1 MLPPCDYGRWGVE
14 IVMLLT
20 YVREAVR
27 SLYTAKQR
35 TLLAL
40 IGISIAIGAVIA
52 LVSIGIIWGEEMLR
66 KASAAGPDI
75 LSIREAWDKRSDDG
89 ITIEDSLFLLDYA
102 QTLAE
107 VVPVLTD
114 YGANYFFDG
123 QRGNVW
129 VVGASFSY
137 KKINKLRLKAGRF
150 LSSLDRDKEYI
161 VIGSDVLSKPVFK
174 NFDGELIGST
184 LKINN
189 RSYTVV
195 GTLENSV
202 ADWMANHSIIMPIS
216 TMSRHFGV
224 QRVGRIIARMQPG
237 VDFRIATKEIQR
249 YFKQQK
255 DVEVVVR
262 ANEQK
267 IEEIREQS
275 SMQTLLL
282 GVISIIS
289 LLVGGVGIMNVM
301 LTSVMDR
308 RREIGILR
316 AIGARQRDIRRQFL
330 TEAVILS
337 LIGGVLGAGL
347 GILACYIVC
356 SINEWTFFIPKLG
369 LWLGVGVSS
378 LVGIFFG
385 FYPAHKAAKLDPIT
399 ALRSE

>member
-1 MLPPCDYGRWGVE
+1 MLPPCDDERRGAE
-14 IVMLLT
+14 LAMFLT

-40 IGISIAIGAVIA
+40 LGISIAIGAVIA

-66 KASAAGPDI
+66 KSSELGPDI
-75 LSIREAWDKRSDDG
+75 LDIREPWDKTSDKG
-89 ITIEDSLFLLDYA
+89 ITIEDALLLLDYT
-102 QTLAE
+102 QMLAE
-107 VVPVLTD
+107 VVPVLSN
-114 YGANYFFDG
+114 YGGNYFFNG
-123 QRGNVW
+123 QRGDAYI
-129 VVGASFSY
+129 VGTTSSY

-150 LSSLDRDKEYI
+150 ISSLDKNKDYI
-161 VIGSDVLSKPVFK
+161 VIGSKVLEEPAFK
-174 NFDGELIGST
+174 NFGGDVVGSSV
-184 LKINN
+184 KVNN
-189 RSYTVV
+189 RSCTVV
-195 GTLENSV
+195 GTLEKSV
-202 ADWMANHSIIMPIS
+202 ADWEPNWSIVMPIS
-216 TMSRHFGV
+216 TVSRHLGK
-224 QRVGRIIARMQPG
+224 QRVSHIIARMQPD
-237 VDFRIATKEIQR
+237 VDFRVATKEIQR
-249 YFKQQK
+249 YFKQRK
-255 DVEVVVR
+255 NIEVMVR

-267 IEEIREQS
+267 IEEIKEQAA
-275 SMQTLLL
+275 MQTMLL
-282 GVISIIS
+282 GVISAIS

-347 GILACYIVC
+347 GILSCSVVC
-356 SINEWTFFIPKLG
+356 SINKWTFFIPEMG
-369 LWLGVGVSS
+369 IWLGVGVSS

>member
-1 MLPPCDYGRWGVE
+1 MF
-14 IVMLLT
+14 LT
-20 YVREAVR
+20 YVREAIR

-66 KASAAGPDI
+66 KASKSDPDI
-75 LSIREAWDKRSDDG
+75 LKISVYSEKNYRG
-89 ITIEDSLFLLDYA
+89 ITLEDAFSLLDQS

-107 VVPVLTD
+107 VLPVITSYLT
-114 YGANYFFDG
+114 YHFHG
-123 QRGNVW
+123 QQGM
-129 VVGASFSY
+129 VGVIGTIPLHKDMS
-137 KKINKLRLKAGRF
+137 RLHVKEGRF
-150 LSSLDRDKEYI
+150 LSPLDKDKPYVVVGAMALDKKAFKTGRDKI
-161 VIGSDVLSKPVFK
+161 VGSVVKL
-174 NFDGELIGST
+174 
-184 LKINN
+184 NN
-189 RSYTVV
+189 RPYTII
-195 GTLENSV
+195 GTLERTVN
-202 ADWMANHSIIMPIS
+202 DWLANRSMIIPIS
-216 TMSRHFGV
+216 TATRHLGV
-224 QRVGRIIARMQPG
+224 KHVNYVLAKMRPN
-237 VDFRIATKEIQR
+237 VDFRVATKEVQR
-249 YFKQQK
+249 YFKQSKPHDEMKVHVQ
-255 DVEVVVR
+255 

-267 IEEIREQS
+267 IEEIREQA
-275 SMQTLLL
+275 SMQTMLL
-282 GVISIIS
+282 GVISAIS

-347 GILACYIVC
+347 GILSCYIVC
-356 SINEWTFFIPKLG
+356 SINEWTFFVPKLG
-369 LWLGVGVSS
+369 IWLGVGVSS

-399 ALRSE
+399 ALRSD

>member
-1 MLPPCDYGRWGVE
+1 MLPSCDYGRWGVA

-75 LSIREAWDKRSDDG
+75 VKIMVYSKDNYKGVTLEDAFSLLEQSKTLIEVLPV
-89 ITIEDSLFLLDYA
+89 ITER
-102 QTLAE
+102 
-107 VVPVLTD
+107 
-114 YGANYFFDG
+114 ANYFFRG
-123 QRGNVW
+123 QRGHVRIIGTIPAHKNM
-129 VVGASFSY
+129 S
-137 KKINKLRLKAGRF
+137 RLGLKEGRF
-150 LSSLDRDKEYI
+150 LSPLDKEKSY
-161 VIGSDVLSKPVFK
+161 VVVGAGVLSREKGFKDVAGGLVGNVVKLDNKP
-174 NFDGELIGST
+174 
-184 LKINN
+184 
-189 RSYTVV
+189 YTII
-195 GTLENSV
+195 GTLEQTTY
-202 ADWMANHSIIMPIS
+202 DWDAHRSLIMPIS
-216 TMSRHFGV
+216 TASRHFSV
-224 QRVGRIIARMQPG
+224 KHVNHVLARMRPG
-237 VDFRIATKEIQR
+237 VDFREATKEIKK
-249 YFKQQK
+249 YFKRK
-255 DVEVVVR
+255 SEDLKVYVR

-267 IEEIREQS
+267 IEAIREQA

-337 LIGGVLGAGL
+337 LIGGVLGAGI
-347 GILACYIVC
+347 GVLACYITC
-356 SINEWTFFIPKLG
+356 SINEWTFFVPKMG
-369 LWLGVGVSS
+369 LWLGLGVSS

>member
-1 MLPPCDYGRWGVE
+1 MF
-14 IVMLLT
+14 LT

-66 KASAAGPDI
+66 KASEADPDI
-75 LSIREAWDKRSDDG
+75 LKIWVYSEKDHEGVTLEDAFSLLEQSQ
-89 ITIEDSLFLLDYA
+89 TI
-102 QTLAE
+102 AE
-107 VVPVLTD
+107 VLPVITSHLEYHFRGQQGTVNII
-114 YGANYFFDG
+114 GTISSHKSMSRLHIKDG
-123 QRGNVW
+123 RFISPLDSNKPYV
-129 VVGASFSY
+129 VVGAATFDE
-137 KKINKLRLKAGRF
+137 KELKG
-150 LSSLDRDKEYI
+150 
-161 VIGSDVLSKPVFK
+161 GSDKLVGSVIRLNNRPYTI
-174 NFDGELIGST
+174 IGT
-184 LKINN
+184 LKK
-189 RSYTVV
+189 T
-195 GTLENSV
+195 TH
-202 ADWMANHSIIMPIS
+202 DWFANHSVIMPIS
-216 TMSRHFGV
+216 TAARHLRLKHV
-224 QRVGRIIARMQPG
+224 NYVLARMRPN
-237 VDFRIATKEIQR
+237 VDFRVATEEVKE
-249 YFKQQK
+249 YFKQSKPQA
-255 DVEVVVR
+255 DMIVHVR

-267 IEEIREQS
+267 IEEIREQA

-301 LTSVMDR
+301 LTSVIDR

-337 LIGGVLGAGL
+337 LIGGVLGAGI
-347 GILACYIVC
+347 GVLACYIVC
-356 SINEWTFFIPKLG
+356 SINEWTFFIPKMG
-369 LWLGVGVSS
+369 LWLGLGVSS

>member
-1 MLPPCDYGRWGVE
+1 MF
-14 IVMLLT
+14 LT

-66 KASAAGPDI
+66 KASEADPDVLKI
-75 LSIREAWDKRSDDG
+75 TVYSEKDYEG
-89 ITIEDSLFLLDYA
+89 ITLEDAFSLLEQSRTLTEVLPVIHRYLKYNFRGEQGMVSAIGTIPLHKDMSRLRLQEGRFISPLDKEKPY
-102 QTLAE
+102 
-107 VVPVLTD
+107 V
-114 YGANYFFDG
+114 
-123 QRGNVW
+123 
-129 VVGASFSY
+129 VVGAGALE
-137 KKINKLRLKAGRF
+137 KKAFKSSRDNIVGSVVKLSNRP
-150 LSSLDRDKEYI
+150 YTI
-161 VIGSDVLSKPVFK
+161 IGML
-174 NFDGELIGST
+174 EST
-184 LKINN
+184 VHDWLAN
-189 RSYTVV
+189 R
-195 GTLENSV
+195 
-202 ADWMANHSIIMPIS
+202 AMIMPIS
-216 TMSRHFGV
+216 TATRYLGV
-224 QRVGRIIARMQPG
+224 KHVHYVLARMRPN
-237 VDFRIATKEIQR
+237 VDFRVATKEIKE
-249 YFKQQK
+249 YFKRSNPRSNM
-255 DVEVVVR
+255 VVR
-262 ANEQK
+262 VQANEQK
-267 IEEIREQS
+267 IEEIREQA

-301 LTSVMDR
+301 LTSVIDR

-337 LIGGVLGAGL
+337 LIGGVLGAGI
-347 GILACYIVC
+347 GVLACYIVC
-356 SINEWTFFIPKLG
+356 SVNEWTFFVPKIG
-369 LWLGVGVSS
+369 LWLGLGVSS

>member
-1 MLPPCDYGRWGVE
+1 MF
-14 IVMLLT
+14 LT

-40 IGISIAIGAVIA
+40 LGISIAIGAVIA

-66 KASAAGPDI
+66 KA
-75 LSIREAWDKRSDDG
+75 LEADPNVLKITVYSEKDYAG
-89 ITIEDSLFLLDYA
+89 ITLEDAFSLLEQS
-102 QTLAE
+102 QTLVE
-107 VVPVLTD
+107 VLPVIHRFLE
-114 YGANYFFDG
+114 YHFHG
-123 QRGNVW
+123 QQGMVHVIGTTPLHKDMSR
-129 VVGASFSY
+129 
-137 KKINKLRLKAGRF
+137 LRLKDGRF
-150 LSSLDRDKEYI
+150 LSPLDEDKPYVVVGAMTLDKKAFKSSRDNML
-161 VIGSDVLSKPVFK
+161 GSMVKM
-174 NFDGELIGST
+174 
-184 LKINN
+184 NN
-189 RSYTVV
+189 RSYTII
-195 GTLENSV
+195 GTLENTV
-202 ADWMANHSIIMPIS
+202 HDWLANRAVIMPIS
-216 TMSRHFGV
+216 TAARYLGV
-224 QRVGRIIARMQPG
+224 KHVHYLLARMRPN
-237 VDFRIATKEIQR
+237 VDFRVATKEIQE
-249 YFKQQK
+249 YFKRSK
-255 DVEVVVR
+255 PRSNMVVTVR

-267 IEEIREQS
+267 IEEIKEQAA
-275 SMQTLLL
+275 MQTMLL
-282 GVISIIS
+282 GVISAIS

-347 GILACYIVC
+347 GILSCYIVC
-356 SINEWTFFIPKLG
+356 SINEWTFFIPKMG
-369 LWLGVGVSS
+369 LWLGLGVSS

>member
-1 MLPPCDYGRWGVE
+1 
-14 IVMLLT
+14 MLLT

-66 KASAAGPDI
+66 KVSEAGPDI
-75 LSIREAWDKRSDDG
+75 LKIWVYSEKNYEGVTLEDASSLLERS
-89 ITIEDSLFLLDYA
+89 

-107 VVPVLTD
+107 VLPVITGYLE
-114 YGANYFFDG
+114 YHFRG
-123 QRGNVW
+123 QQGM
-129 VVGASFSY
+129 VGIIGTISSHKAMS
-137 KKINKLRLKAGRF
+137 RLHIKAGRF
-150 LSSLDRDKEYI
+150 ISSLDKDKSYV
-161 VIGSDVLSKPVFK
+161 VIGAAALDEEEFKGGSDKYV
-174 NFDGELIGST
+174 GSVMR
-184 LKINN
+184 LNN
-189 RSYTVV
+189 RPYTII
-195 GTLENSV
+195 GTLERTTH
-202 ADWMANHSIIMPIS
+202 DWSANRSIIMPIS
-216 TMSRHFGV
+216 TATRHLGV
-224 QRVGRIIARMQPG
+224 KHVNYVLARMRPN
-237 VDFRIATKEIQR
+237 VDFRVATKEIEE
-249 YFKQQK
+249 YFKQSKPQADMK
-255 DVEVVVR
+255 VHVR
-262 ANEQK
+262 ANEQR
-267 IEEIREQS
+267 IEEIREQA

-282 GVISIIS
+282 GIISIIS

-301 LTSVMDR
+301 LTSVIDR

-330 TEAVILS
+330 TEAVLLS

-356 SINEWTFFIPKLG
+356 SVNEWTFFMPKMG
-369 LWLGVGVSS
+369 IWLGVGVSS

>member
-1 MLPPCDYGRWGVE
+1 MLAPCDYGRWGVA
-14 IVMLLT
+14 IIMLLT

-66 KASAAGPDI
+66 KYSALGPDI
-75 LSIREAWDKRSDDG
+75 LHVMKDWRDRSDKQ
-89 ITIEDSLFLLDYA
+89 ISVEDAQLLFDYTP
-102 QTLAE
+102 TLVE
-107 VVPVLTD
+107 IVPVLN
-114 YGANYFFDG
+114 G
-123 QRGNVW
+123 RGSYLFKGHRGRVSIEGT
-129 VVGASFSY
+129 VSSY
-137 KKINKLRLKAGRF
+137 KTINKLRLKSGRF
-150 LSSLDRDKEYI
+150 ISDFDENKAYVVLGSRVLDKPEFRTYKDNAVGATIKIDNRPYSILGILEKEKIPWGPSS
-161 VIGSDVLSKPVFK
+161 SVL
-174 NFDGELIGST
+174 
-184 LKINN
+184 
-189 RSYTVV
+189 
-195 GTLENSV
+195 
-202 ADWMANHSIIMPIS
+202 MPIS
-216 TMSRHFGV
+216 TASRAFGEKN
-224 QRVGRIIARMQPG
+224 GCELFARMRAG
-237 VDFRIATKEIQR
+237 VDYQVAIQEIER
-249 YFKQQK
+249 YFNQQK
-255 DVEVVVR
+255 KIKIRVL
-262 ANEQK
+262 ANEQL
-267 IEEIREQS
+267 IEQAREQAE
-275 SMQTLLL
+275 MHTLLL
-282 GVISIIS
+282 GFISSIS

-347 GILACYIVC
+347 GILSCYIVC
-356 SINEWTFFIPKLG
+356 SINKWTFFIPELG
-369 LWLGVGVSS
+369 IWLGVGVSS